1 MKLVVD
7 ASVFVAAA
15 DKADTAHAKAKEF
28 LAHAASSLG
37 WRVLCPALVLPETAA
52 AIARLTRDSG
62 KGDVAAL
69 RVLALPGLRLVALSE
84 GLARQAARRAS
95 RYFLK
100 GADAIYVA
108 LAATAKAPLITLD
121 EEMLE
126 RGAAAAKTMTPAD
139 WLKTAGVP

>member
-15 DKADTAHAKAKEF
+15 DKADAAHGQAKGF
-28 LAHAASSLG
+28 LAHIARLRC
-37 WRVLCPALVLPETAA
+37 RVLCPALVLPETAA

-62 KGDVAAL
+62 QGDVAVL
-69 RVLALPGLRLVALSE
+69 RVLALPGLKLVALSE
-84 GLARQAARRAS
+84 GLAKQAARRAS
-95 RYFLK
+95 RHFLK

-108 LAATAKAPLITLD
+108 LAASSKALLVSLD

-126 RGAAAAKTMTPAD
+126 RGARAVKTMTPAD
-139 WLKTAGVP
+139 WTKTADVP

>member
-15 DKADTAHAKAKEF
+15 DRSDAAHTEAKDF
-28 LAHAASSLG
+28 LERISTSKS
-37 WRVLCPALVLPETAA
+37 RVLCPVIVLPETAA

-62 KGDVAAL
+62 KGDVAVL
-69 RVLALPGLRLVALSE
+69 RVLAMPGLRLVAMSE
-84 GLARQAARRAS
+84 GFARRAARRAS
-95 RYFLK
+95 RHFLK

-108 LAATAKAPLITLD
+108 LAANSKAALITLD

-126 RGAAAAKTMTPAD
+126 RGGEAVRTMSPAD
-139 WLKTAGVP
+139 WLSTTGVF